1 MQSITRK
8 QFFKNFTAPKV
19 PVSTLVVKQ
28 SPTQITNDEKQSNGL
43 GKANTGLAQYTG
55 TWSNEQIYHLLRRT
69 LIGVS
74 KEDFDYFKSKSMNQI
89 VDEMIAVSPTSP
101 EPPVNYYTNEY
112 FDGSVSL
119 GNTWVS
125 APENA
130 TLSFARRNSFKAW
143 WFNLMINQERNIR
156 EKMTLFWHNHF
167 ATESNIVLNAKY
179 TYETNR
185 LFRANCVGNFKQLA
199 RLMATDCGML
209 VYLNGEKNTNTAPD
223 ENFGRELQELFTVGK
238 DLKNHYT
245 EDDVKA
251 AARVMTGWR
260 NNTFTNTNVS
270 YFDPFKHDTNDK
282 HLSSF
287 YNNAVIKGKTGAA
300 GATELDELIDVIFN
314 QEEVSKFICRK
325 IYRYFVYYQID
336 ENVENNVIIP
346 LASIFRSNN
355 YDIKIVLQTLF
366 KSEHFYDTL
375 NVGCNIKPP
384 IDYLVGIIKCFSPM
398 PPASNVVQ
406 SYYHALFLQQS
417 CILLGQNIGDPPNV
431 AGWPAYWQSPQ
442 YQELWINSDLY
453 TYRNQISDGLIYSG
467 YDKENFKLILDLPL
481 FIGKLNKPED
491 PNEVIN
497 QICALF
503 FANNISVKVKSN
515 LKESFLLAGQSY
527 DSYWTS
533 AWNDYKANP
542 SDTNKKQT
550 VIYKLQALFKHL
562 FGLEEYQLY

>member
-1 MQSITRK
+1 MQIINRK
-8 QFFKNFTAPKV
+8 QFFKDLNISKSKV
-19 PVSTLVVKQ
+19 SPFSVKQ
-28 SPTQITNDEKQSNGL
+28 SINKVDNIKELTVGL
-43 GKANTGLAQYTG
+43 KKTNTGLNEYNG
-55 TWSNEQIYHLLRRT
+55 NWSSEQIYHLLRRT

-74 KEDFDYFKSKSMNQI
+74 KEDFDYYKSKSMNQM
-89 VDEMIAVSPTSP
+89 VDELISIPPTP
-101 EPPVNYYTNEY
+101 PLPPVNYYANEY
-112 FDGSVSL
+112 FDGEVSL
-119 GNTWVS
+119 GNTWVN

-130 TLSFARRNSFKAW
+130 SLSFVRRNSFKAW

-185 LFRANCVGNFKQLA
+185 LLRENCLGNFKLLS

-209 VYLNGEKNTNTAPD
+209 VYLNGEKNSNTAPD
-223 ENFGRELQELFTVGK
+223 ENFGRELQELFTVGT

-251 AARVMTGWR
+251 ASRVMTGWR
-260 NNTFTNTNVS
+260 NNNTINTSVS
-270 YFDPFKHDTNDK
+270 YFDPLKHDTNDK
-282 HLSSF
+282 QLSSF
-287 YNNAVIKGKTGAA
+287 YNNAIIKGKTGAA
-300 GATELDELIDVIFN
+300 GATELDELIDIIFK

-325 IYRYFVYYQID
+325 IYRFFVYYDID

-346 LASIFRSNN
+346 LARIFRNNN

-375 NVGCNIKPP
+375 TIGCNIKPP
-384 IDYLVGIIKCFSPM
+384 IDFLVGIIKCFNPM
-398 PPASNVVQ
+398 PPLKNTVQ

-417 CILLGQNIGDPPNV
+417 CVLLSQNIGDPPNV
-431 AGWPAYWQSPQ
+431 AGWPAFWQSPQ
-442 YQELWINSDLY
+442 YHELWINSDLY

-467 YDKENFKLILDLPL
+467 YEKENFKLILDLPL

-491 PNEVIN
+491 PNELIN

-503 FANNISVKVKSN
+503 FAYNISVKVKNN
-515 LKESFLLAGQSY
+515 LKESFLLAGQSN
-527 DSYWTS
+527 DSYWTT
-533 AWNDYKANP
+533 AWNDYKTNP
-542 SDTNKKQT
+542 TDTKKKQT
-550 VIYKLQALFKHL
+550 VIFKLQALFKHL
-562 FGLEEYQLY
+562 FGLEEYQLF